1 MVKYGGNKTIN
12 YKYRREKFMKHK
24 FLITG
29 LATATI
35 LSATALTQLSSNVY
49 ANEEPNTTQPSKPVV
64 PAVIKKAE
72 ADAKTAEDKV
82 AEAQANVDA
91 KTKEATAAA
100 TKLEAEKKEDTDAKA
115 AKAEADKAK
124 KDAEAEKTAADAEL
138 TTAQEEAKKADTKA
152 QEEAKK
158 ADAKAKE
165 DAAKKESL
173 KGALE
178 DLEKNA
184 EAAINANNKILDKDK
199 AIKEAKD
206 FIGKEAILAAIEA
219 GDITVDDAI
228 SNLPNEEDGK
238 ADEALKKEDEANKGN
253 ENYKKYY

>member
-1 MVKYGGNKTIN
+1 
-12 YKYRREKFMKHK
+12 MKHK

-124 KDAEAEKTAADAEL
+124 KRR
-138 TTAQEEAKKADTKA
+138 
-152 QEEAKK
+152 
-158 ADAKAKE
+158 
-165 DAAKKESL
+165 
-173 KGALE
+173 
-178 DLEKNA
+178 
-184 EAAINANNKILDKDK
+184 
-199 AIKEAKD
+199 
-206 FIGKEAILAAIEA
+206 
-219 GDITVDDAI
+219 
-228 SNLPNEEDGK
+228 
-238 ADEALKKEDEANKGN
+238 
-253 ENYKKYY
+253 